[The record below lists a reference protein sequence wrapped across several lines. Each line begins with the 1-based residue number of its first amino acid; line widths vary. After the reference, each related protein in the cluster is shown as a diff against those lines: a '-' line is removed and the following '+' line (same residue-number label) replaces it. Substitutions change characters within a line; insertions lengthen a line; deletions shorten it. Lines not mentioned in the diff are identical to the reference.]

1 MVVLGAGVVALEMA
15 QSFSL
20 LGSKVTV
27 INRSSRLFGS
37 KGGDEEA
44 AELIQKEL
52 EADGVTFKSSAK
64 VQKVTTVS
72 AGGDAPG
79 EFPVMKVAFE
89 DEELECDCLL
99 VATGRVANVEDLGL
113 EAAGVEYKLG
123 AGVVVDDLIRSVSNP
138 CVYAVG
144 DCVAGVPRLTVRFL
158 SQVQHSKTDQTE
170 ILTLLFYSRLPKHMS
185 GEMAKMAVQ
194 NSLAGD
200 DWKLSSLVVPAVM
213 YTEPEYATIGIAS
226 EEQALKEGIE
236 VDVYRTGLEHNDR
249 AILEGSNQ
257 GFCKI
262 MARKGTDESLGATI
276 VAERAGEMINEVS
289 LCIKNKIGLFALGRN
304 IHAYPTTGECVQG
317 CGVQY
322 INKNLP
328 RFD

>member
-1 MVVLGAGVVALEMA
+1 
-15 QSFSL
+15 
-20 LGSKVTV
+20 
-27 INRSSRLFGS
+27 
-37 KGGDEEA
+37 
-44 AELIQKEL
+44 
-52 EADGVTFKSSAK
+52 
-64 VQKVTTVS
+64 
-72 AGGDAPG
+72 
-79 EFPVMKVAFE
+79 
-89 DEELECDCLL
+89 
-99 VATGRVANVEDLGL
+99 
-113 EAAGVEYKLG
+113 
-123 AGVVVDDLIRSVSNP
+123 
-138 CVYAVG
+138 
-144 DCVAGVPRLTVRFL
+144 
-158 SQVQHSKTDQTE
+158 
-170 ILTLLFYSRLPKHMS
+170 MS

-194 NSLAGD
+194 NALAGD

-213 YTEPEYATIGIAS
+213 YTEPEYATVGIAS
-226 EEQALKEGIE
+226 EEQARKEGIE

-249 AILEGSNQ
+249 AILEGSNI

-262 MARKGTDESLGATI
+262 MARKGTDEIIGATI